1 MDLVGV
7 VRFYIDK
14 MLKQVKGMKALLL
27 DAETTKI
34 VSLVF
39 SQTEILQQEVFL
51 VERLDSDKTEKLMHL
66 KVLPRRNPASPACS
80 GLQGI

>member
-1 MDLVGV
+1 MDLVTV

-14 MLKQVKGMKALLL
+14 MLKQVKGMKVLLL
-27 DAETTKI
+27 DPDTTKI

-51 VERLDSDKTEKLMHL
+51 VERLDSERPEKLLHL
-66 KVLPRRNPASPACS
+66 KVRVP
-80 GLQGI
+80 G